1 MVFVYFV
8 RLELLMVGTFLTI
21 VVSKLVQLL
30 GIFLAIV
37 VSKLVQRLK
46 KLNKD

>member
-1 MVFVYFV
+1 
-8 RLELLMVGTFLTI
+8 VGTFLTI

-46 KLNKD
+46 KLKKD